1 MQPLP
6 GAAAAHQD
14 HLLEE
19 TVTIEMPDSITPGK
33 IPMTLARR
41 AVLGYADGEW
51 PTADRLHELFPGAEV
66 VSLTVLCGTLKA
78 DGVDCEPGNV
88 NAKRAA
94 AWVRDK
100 LAAEPG
106 CRPIVYADL
115 ASEGYS
121 MSEVLAELAN
131 LGVSRK
137 KIRILSAHYGQEHI
151 CSAPNGCRDAK
162 GSLITWTADGT
173 QWTDEFP
180 GIGGTIDMSLLNDD
194 FFGAPASGDHISVWQ
209 LEVSH
214 PADNPVHGAVVTW
227 QHTGGVSSWLVTIT
241 GPHFADVAHEVSKP
255 QAVFAGLAAA
265 SEYTVHVTSIV
276 GGKLAGVT
284 GIKAFRTTAA

>member
-121 MSEVLAELAN
+121 MSEVLAELAI
-131 LGVSRK
+131 LGIGRK
-137 KIRILSAHYGQEHI
+137 KIRILSAHYGHEHI
-151 CSAPNGCRDAK
+151 CSPANGCRDK
-162 GSLITWTADGT
+162 NGNVITWTADGT
-173 QWTDEFP
+173 QWTDTYP
-180 GIGGTIDMSLLNDD
+180 GIGGAAIDMSLLDD
-194 FFGAPASGDHISVWQ
+194 SFFGQPSDGRSHISVWDLQ
-209 LEVSH
+209 PSQVTAH
-214 PADNPVHGAVVTW
+214 DAVINW
-227 QHTGGVSSWLVTIT
+227 KHTGGITRWQVTIS
-241 GPHFADVAHEVSKP
+241 GPHLAMPVHEVTKP
-255 QAVFAGLAAA
+255 QAVFSGLMPGAD
-265 SEYTVHVTSIV
+265 YTVRVTSLAD
-276 GGKLAGVT
+276 GKPAGVT
-284 GIKAFRTTAA
+284 GMKTFRTAG